1 MGKQLIYLFIFSVGL
16 LTPSFGSS
24 ISFKAS
30 VSKTEISVGE
40 RIQVTFTT
48 NTSLE
53 SFEKPSFEGFQLLQ
67 GPMQSYRQ
75 QNINGRIS
83 TVVTLT
89 YVIQSISEGTFEIGP
104 ATGYAGSEVFVTDPI
119 TIKVI
124 QKTAEQERKEREE
137 AQLKAANQMA
147 EDLFIAAR
155 VDKSNVSVGERLSVT
170 YVLYT
175 RYNLANLSVNK
186 TPDLNGFWSKDIK
199 SLYDNKLDQEITTYN
214 GKRYTTFELKTTILY
229 PQRSGK
235 LTIDPIELNALYQ
248 VQTGRARSMIDQMF
262 GRGFENK
269 EVLLKSKPIQ
279 INVSP
284 LPANQPDDFN
294 GAVGS
299 FSTEMSV
306 NKSEVKANEA
316 INLKITISGKGNLHL
331 LPSPELTKQPDL
343 EIYDPKVKDQF
354 TTNLSGIAGKREFDF
369 LIIPRHE
376 GTFTIPAFSFSYFD
390 LASKKYK
397 TATTDP
403 ILLKVAKGD
412 GEAVVSYSP
421 TSKEDIEVLNDDIIH
436 IKLSSEGLA
445 DENESYFGSA
455 LFYFLSLLPFL
466 LLGIGVW
473 YRSKRKEL
481 YSDKTLL
488 RKSKANK
495 VATRRLASAKKH
507 LDKNDLTSF
516 YQEIGKAVFDYFA
529 DKFSIPRADLSI
541 SIISQTLSAKNI
553 ESGTIKEVED
563 LITHAEMARYAPSAD
578 IPANSVYTSSVELIS
593 KIENQI
599 K

>member
-1 MGKQLIYLFIFSVGL
+1 MAKHIIYLFIFSFGI
-16 LTPSFGSS
+16 LTSSFGSS
-24 ISFKAS
+24 ISFKATA
-30 VSKTEISVGE
+30 SKTEISVGE

-48 NTSLE
+48 NTSLQK
-53 SFEKPSFEGFQLLQ
+53 FEKPSFEGFQLVQ

-75 QNINGRIS
+75 QNVNGRIS

-89 YVIQSISEGTFEIGP
+89 YVIQSIQEGTFEIGP
-104 ATGYAGSEVFVTDPI
+104 ATGYAGSEVFTTEPI

-124 QKTAEQERKEREE
+124 QKSAEQERKEREE

-155 VDKSNVSVGERLSVT
+155 VDKKNVSVGEKMSVT

-186 TPDLNGFWSKDIK
+186 VPDLNGFWSKDIK
-199 SLYDNKLDQEITTYN
+199 SLHDNNLQQQRTTYN
-214 GKRYTTFELKTTILY
+214 GKQYTTFDLKTTILY

-248 VQTGRARSMIDQMF
+248 IRSGRSRSMIDQMF

-269 EVLLKSKPIQ
+269 EVLLKSKPIE
-279 INVSP
+279 INVNP
-284 LPANQPDDFN
+284 LPNNQPDNFN
-294 GAVGS
+294 GGVGS
-299 FSTEMSV
+299 FMAEMKA
-306 NKSEVKANEA
+306 NKTSVKANEA
-316 INLKITISGKGNLHL
+316 INLTITISGKGNLHL
-331 LPSPELTKQPDL
+331 LPAPELTKQPDL

-354 TTNLSGIAGKREFDF
+354 TSNMSGISGKRTFDF

-376 GTFTIPAFSFSYFD
+376 GTFTIPAYTFSYYD
-390 LASKKYK
+390 LSSKSYK
-397 TATTDP
+397 TATTEP
-403 ILLKVAKGD
+403 LILEVAKGD
-412 GEAVVSYSP
+412 GETVISYSP
-421 TSKEDIEVLNDDIIH
+421 SKKEEIELLNDDIIH
-436 IKLSSEGLA
+436 IKQSS
-445 DENESYFGSA
+445 DELTNENDGYYNSM
-455 LFYFLSLLPFL
+455 LFYLLSMLPFA
-466 LLGIGVW
+466 LLGGGLW
-473 YRSKRKEL
+473 YRSKWKAL
-481 YSDKTLL
+481 HGDKALL

-495 VATRRLASAKKH
+495 MATKRLASAKKH

-529 DKFSIPRADLSI
+529 DKFSIARAELSI
-541 SIISQTLSAKNI
+541 AIISETLASKNI
-553 ESGTIKEVED
+553 PQETVKEVED

-578 IPANSVYTSSVELIS
+578 IPASTVYASSVELIS

>member
-1 MGKQLIYLFIFSVGL
+1 MGNQLIYLFIFSFGFL
-16 LTPSFGSS
+16 NSSIGSS
-24 ISFKAS
+24 ITFKATA
-30 VSKTEISVGE
+30 SKTEISVGE

-53 SFEKPSFEGFQLLQ
+53 SFEKPSFEGFQLIQ

-89 YVIQSISEGTFEIGP
+89 YIIQSVSEGTFEIGS
-104 ATGYAGSEVFVTDPI
+104 ATGYAGSEVFTTLPI

-124 QKTAEQERKEREE
+124 QKSAEQERKEREE

-155 VDKSNVSVGERLSVT
+155 VDKSNVSVGERISVT

-199 SLYDNKLDQEITTYN
+199 SLYDNNLEQQRTTYN
-214 GKRYTTFELKTTILY
+214 GKQYTTFDLKTTILY

-248 VQTGRARSMIDQMF
+248 VQSGRSRSMIDQMF
-262 GRGFENK
+262 GRGYENK

-279 INVSP
+279 INVNP
-284 LPANQPDDFN
+284 LPSNQPEDFN

-299 FSTEMSV
+299 FTASMQA
-306 NKSEVKANEA
+306 NKTAIKANEA

-331 LPSPELTKQPDL
+331 LPAPVITKQPDL
-343 EIYDPKVKDQF
+343 EIYDPKVNDQF
-354 TTNLSGIAGKREFDF
+354 TTNLNGISGKREFDF

-376 GTFTIPAFSFSYFD
+376 GTFTIPAFTFSYFD
-390 LASKKYK
+390 LASKSYK
-397 TATTDP
+397 TAATEP
-403 ILLKVAKGD
+403 ILLNVAKGD
-412 GEAVVSYSP
+412 GEAVVAYSSA
-421 TSKEDIEVLNDDIIH
+421 SKEEIEVLNDDIIH

-445 DENESYFGSA
+445 NENESYYSSL
-455 LFYFLSLLPFL
+455 LFYLLSLLPFIL
-466 LLGIGVW
+466 FGGAVW
-473 YRSKRKEL
+473 YKSKRKEL

-495 VATRRLASAKKH
+495 IATKRLASAKNH

-516 YQEIGKAVFDYFA
+516 YQEIGKAVFDYFS

-541 SIISQTLSAKNI
+541 AIISETLENKSVAK
-553 ESGTIKEVED
+553 ETIKEVED
-563 LITHAEMARYAPSAD
+563 LITHAEMARYAPSTD
-578 IPANSVYTSSVELIS
+578 IPANAVYTSSVELIS

>member
-1 MGKQLIYLFIFSVGL
+1 MAKHIIYLFILSFGFIKPGL
-16 LTPSFGSS
+16 GSS
-24 ISFKAS
+24 ISFKATA
-30 VSKTEISVGE
+30 SKTEISVGE

-48 NTSLE
+48 NTSLQK
-53 SFEKPSFEGFQLLQ
+53 FEKPSFEGFQLVQ

-89 YVIQSISEGTFEIGP
+89 YVIQSIQEGTFEIGP
-104 ATGYAGSEVFVTDPI
+104 ATGYAGSEVFTTEPI

-124 QKTAEQERKEREE
+124 QKSAEQERKEREE

-155 VDKSNVSVGERLSVT
+155 VDKTNVTVGEKMSVT

-186 TPDLNGFWSKDIK
+186 TPNLTGFWSKDIK
-199 SLYDNKLDQEITTYN
+199 SLYDNNLQQERTTYN
-214 GKRYTTFELKTTILY
+214 GKQYTTFDLKTTILY
-229 PQRSGK
+229 PQRPGK
-235 LTIDPIELNALYQ
+235 LIIDPIELNALYQ
-248 VQTGRARSMIDQMF
+248 VQSGRARSMIDQMF

-269 EVLLKSKPIQ
+269 EVLLKSKPIE

-284 LPANQPDDFN
+284 LPSNQPDDFN
-294 GAVGS
+294 GGVGN
-299 FSTEMSV
+299 FVAEMKA
-306 NKSEVKANEA
+306 NKTQVKANEA
-316 INLKITISGKGNLHL
+316 INLTITISGKGNLHL
-331 LPSPELTKQPDL
+331 LPAPELTKQPDL

-354 TTNLSGIAGKREFDF
+354 NTNMSGISGKRTFDF

-376 GTFTIPAFSFSYFD
+376 GTFTIPSYTFSYYD
-390 LASKKYK
+390 LSSKSYK
-397 TATTDP
+397 TAATESLT
-403 ILLKVAKGD
+403 LEVAKGD

-421 TSKEDIEVLNDDIIH
+421 NKKEEIELLNEDIIH
-436 IKLSSEGLA
+436 IKKGSDELTN
-445 DENESYFGSA
+445 ENEGYYNSL
-455 LFYFLSLLPFL
+455 LFYLLSLLPFAIL
-466 LLGIGVW
+466 SGGIW
-473 YRSKRKEL
+473 FRSKRKAL
-481 YSDKTLL
+481 HGNKTLL
-488 RKSKANK
+488 RKTKANK
-495 VATRRLASAKKH
+495 MATKRLASAKKH

-529 DKFSIPRADLSI
+529 DKFEIARAELSI
-541 SIISQTLSAKNI
+541 AIIGKTLTSKGVSQ
-553 ESGTIKEVED
+553 ETIKEVED
-563 LITHAEMARYAPSAD
+563 LITHSEMARYAPSAD
-578 IPANSVYTSSVELIS
+578 IPAQKVYTSSVELIS

>member
-1 MGKQLIYLFIFSVGL
+1 MKKHLIYLFIFSVGF
-16 LTPSFGSS
+16 LTESFGSS
-24 ISFKAS
+24 ISFKATA
-30 VSKTEISVGE
+30 SKSEISVGE
-40 RIQVTFTT
+40 RIQITFTT

-53 SFEKPSFEGFQLLQ
+53 SFEKPSFEGFQVLQ

-75 QNINGRIS
+75 QNVNGRIS
-83 TVVTLT
+83 TVVSFT
-89 YVIQSISEGTFEIGP
+89 YVIQSIQEGEFEIGS
-104 ATGYAGSEVFVTDPI
+104 AKGYAGNEVFTTDPI

-124 QKTAEQERKEREE
+124 QKSAEQERKEREE

-155 VDKSNVSVGERLSVT
+155 VDKSNVTIGEKLSVT

-199 SLYDNKLDQEITTYN
+199 SLYDNKLEQEIKTYN
-214 GKRYTTFELKTTILY
+214 GKQYTTFDLKTTILY

-235 LTIDPIELNALYQ
+235 LTIDPIELNAIYQ
-248 VQTGRARSMIDQMF
+248 VQSGRSRSMIDQML
-262 GRGFENK
+262 GRGIENK

-279 INVSP
+279 INVLP
-284 LPANQPDDFN
+284 LPNNKPDDFN
-294 GAVGS
+294 GAVGN
-299 FSTEMSV
+299 FNADMQV
-306 NKSEVKANEA
+306 NKTDVKANEA

-331 LPSPELTKQPDL
+331 LPAPELTKQPDL
-343 EIYDPKVKDQF
+343 EIYDPKIKDQF
-354 TTNLSGIAGKREFDF
+354 TTNLSGISGKREFDY

-376 GTFTIPAFSFSYFD
+376 GTFTIPPFSFSYYD
-390 LASKKYK
+390 LTSKQYK
-397 TATTDP
+397 QVQTEP
-403 ILLKVAKGD
+403 ILLNVAKGD

-421 TSKEDIEVLNDDIIH
+421 TNKEEVELLNDDIIH
-436 IKLSSEGLA
+436 IKSSSKDLTNK
-445 DENESYFGSA
+445 DDHYFGSV
-455 LFYFLSLLPFL
+455 LFNLLSVLPFL
-466 LLGIGVW
+466 FLGLGIN

-481 YSDKTLL
+481 YSNKSLL

-495 VATRRLASAKKH
+495 VATKRLASAKKH

-516 YQEIGKAVFDYFA
+516 YQEIGKVIFDYFA

-541 SIISQTLSAKNI
+541 SIISDTLSSKKI
-553 ESGTIKEVED
+553 EAETIKQVEN
-563 LITHAEMARYAPSAD
+563 LITHAEMARYAPNAD
-578 IPANSVYTSSVELIS
+578 IPANSVYNSCVELIS